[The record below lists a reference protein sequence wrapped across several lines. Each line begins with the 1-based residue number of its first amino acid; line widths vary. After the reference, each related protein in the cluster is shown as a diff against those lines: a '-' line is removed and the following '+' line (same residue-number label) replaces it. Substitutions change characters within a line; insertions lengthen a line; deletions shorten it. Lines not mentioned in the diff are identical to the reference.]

1 MPPVGL
7 TSHEPVVILSDVLLR
22 TRSMGA
28 YHGSDEVLRVIF
40 DLQQEDLAAL
50 VRLAHKHHVVI
61 RALEPLSALMTVAGK
76 GSYAAHLNQVISDER
91 ERIQNALSSLET
103 ICEGL
108 RSEGCELTVIK
119 SLDHWPDLGNDLDL
133 FADAE
138 AAEVERIMH
147 NRFGAQL
154 EARSLGDRM
163 ANKWNFAVP
172 GLRELVEIHVG
183 RLGQT
188 GEHVHAA
195 RELLS
200 RARVESFGTFR
211 FVVPTPEDRI
221 ILATLQR
228 MYRHFYLRLCD
239 VVNTEDLV
247 ERADIDYVALRSSA
261 SEAGIWEGV
270 ASYLCVVSD
279 YVRSFRG
286 EGLPLPANV
295 RSSAR
300 VGGDGIYYERDFL
313 RVPIV
318 PEAVKLYV
326 AQLSSFLQRGDFP
339 GSLRLSI
346 LPCLATAAAL
356 GQKLTGSDKGIW

>member
-1 MPPVGL
+1 MNAVEL
-7 TSHEPVVILSDVLLR
+7 TSREPVVMLSDVLLR
-22 TRSMGA
+22 TRSQGA
-28 YHGSDEVLRVIF
+28 YHGSDDVLRAI
-40 DLQQEDLAAL
+40 LNLSEEDLESI
-50 VRLAHKHHVVI
+50 VKLANKHHVVI
-61 RALEPLSALMTVAGK
+61 RALEPLCALMSVARK
-76 GSYAAHLNQVISDER
+76 DAYAARLNQIIRGEQQ
-91 ERIQNALSSLET
+91 RIQDALVSLEK

-108 RSEGCELTVIK
+108 RSEGCEITLIK
-119 SLDHWPDLGNDLDL
+119 SLDHWPDLGSDLDL

-138 AAEVERIMH
+138 AAEVERIMS

-154 EARSLGDRM
+154 EPRSLGDRM
-163 ANKWNFAVP
+163 ANKWNFSVP

-188 GEHVHAA
+188 GEHVHMA

-200 RARVESFGTFR
+200 RARVEPFGSFR
-211 FVVPTPEDRI
+211 FVVPAPEDRI

-239 VVNTEDLV
+239 VVNTTELV
-247 ERADIDYVALRSSA
+247 ERGIVDYVALRSSA
-261 SEAGIWEGV
+261 SEAGIWQGV

-286 EGLPLPANV
+286 EELPLPESV

-300 VGGDGIYYERDFL
+300 MGGDGIYFERDFL

-318 PEAVKLYV
+318 PQAVKLYV
-326 AQLSSFLQRGDFP
+326 AQLSFFLQRGDLP
-339 GSLRLSI
+339 GSLRLSM
-346 LPCLATAAAL
+346 LPCLATAAAV

>member
-1 MPPVGL
+1 MPPVEL

-22 TRSMGA
+22 TRSLGE
-28 YHGSDEVLRVIF
+28 YHGSDEVLRSIF
-40 DLQQEDLAAL
+40 DLQEDDLATI
-50 VRLAHKHHVVI
+50 VQLANKHHVVI
-61 RALEPLSALMTVAGK
+61 RALEPLSALMAVAGK
-76 GSYAAHLNQVISDER
+76 NQYAARLNRVISDER
-91 ERIQNALSSLET
+91 ERIRHALSALET

-108 RSEGCELTVIK
+108 RSEGCELTLIK

-147 NRFGAQL
+147 HRFGAQL

-172 GLRELVEIHVG
+172 GLRELVEMHVG

-200 RARVESFGTFR
+200 RARVESFGSFR
-211 FVVPTPEDRI
+211 FVVPAPEDRI

-239 VVNTEDLV
+239 IVNTAELV
-247 ERADIDYVALRSSA
+247 ERTGIDYVALRSSA
-261 SEAGIWEGV
+261 GEAGIWEGV

-286 EGLPLPANV
+286 EGLPLPAVV

-300 VGGDGIYYERDFL
+300 MGGDGIYYERDFL
-313 RVPIV
+313 RLPIASG
-318 PEAVKLYV
+318 AVKLYI
-326 AQLSSFLQRGDFP
+326 AQLSSFLQRGDIP
-339 GSLRLSI
+339 GSLRLSM

>member
-1 MPPVGL
+1 MNALEL
-7 TSHEPVVILSDVLLR
+7 TPREPVVMLSDVLLR
-22 TRSMGA
+22 TRSQGA
-28 YHGSDEVLRVIF
+28 YHGSDDVLRAMF
-40 DLQQEDLAAL
+40 NLDEEDLASI
-50 VRLAHKHHVVI
+50 VQLANKHHVVI
-61 RALEPLSALMTVAGK
+61 RALEPLCQLMSVAGN
-76 GSYAAHLNQVISDER
+76 GAYVARLTQIISDER
-91 ERIQNALSSLET
+91 ERIQRALSSLEM

-108 RSEGCELTVIK
+108 RSEGCELTLIK

-138 AAEVERIMH
+138 AAEVERIMRT
-147 NRFGAQL
+147 RFGAQL
-154 EARSLGDRM
+154 EPRSLGDRM
-163 ANKWNFAVP
+163 ANKWNFAIP
-172 GLRELVEIHVG
+172 GLRELVEVHVG

-188 GEHVHAA
+188 GEHVHVA

-200 RARVESFGTFR
+200 RAGAESFGSFR
-211 FVVPTPEDRI
+211 FVVPAPEDRI

-239 VVNTEDLV
+239 IVNTTELV
-247 ERADIDYVALRSSA
+247 ERRSIDYVALRSSA

-279 YVRSFRG
+279 YVRSIRG
-286 EGLPLPANV
+286 EDLPLPAAV

-300 VGGDGIYYERDFL
+300 MGGDGIYFDRDFL

-318 PEAVKLYV
+318 PQAVKLYV
-326 AQLSSFLQRGDFP
+326 AQLSSFLQRGDLP
-339 GSLRLSI
+339 GSLRLSM

>member
-1 MPPVGL
+1 MSRVEL
-7 TSHEPVVILSDVLLR
+7 TSREPVVILSDVLFR
-22 TRSMGA
+22 ARSTGA
-28 YHGSDEVLRVIF
+28 YRGSDEVLRNIF
-40 DLQQEDLAAL
+40 DLAEEDLAAL
-50 VRLAHKHHVVI
+50 VRLANKHHVVI
-61 RALEPLSALMTVAGK
+61 RALEPLSAFMTVAGK
-76 GSYAAHLNQVISDER
+76 DEYAAQLTQVIRAER
-91 ERIQNALSSLET
+91 ERIQNALAFLDM

-119 SLDHWPDLGNDLDL
+119 SLDHWPDLGSDLDL
-133 FADAE
+133 FAGAE
-138 AAEVERIMH
+138 AAEVERIMRKH
-147 NRFGAQL
+147 FGAQL
-154 EARSLGDRM
+154 EPRSLGDRM

-188 GEHVHAA
+188 GEHQQVAL
-195 RELLS
+195 ELLS
-200 RARVESFGTFR
+200 RARMESFATFR
-211 FVVPTPEDRI
+211 FMVPAPEDRI

-239 VVNTEDLV
+239 IVNTSELV
-247 ERADIDYVALRSSA
+247 ERTGIDYPALRSSA
-261 SEAGIWEGV
+261 TMAGIWEGV

-286 EGLPLPANV
+286 EGLQLPADV
-295 RSSAR
+295 RSASR
-300 VGGDGIYYERDFL
+300 MEGDGIYYEGDFL

-318 PEAVKLYV
+318 PQAVKLYV

-339 GSLRLSI
+339 GTLRLSM

>member
-1 MPPVGL
+1 MPPVEL
-7 TSHEPVVILSDVLLR
+7 TSREPVVILSDVLLR
-22 TRSMGA
+22 TRSLGE
-28 YHGSDEVLRVIF
+28 YHGSDEVLRAIF
-40 DLQQEDLAAL
+40 ALQDDDLAA
-50 VRLAHKHHVVI
+50 VVQLANKHHVVI
-61 RALEPLSALMTVAGK
+61 RALEPLCALMTVAGK
-76 GSYAAHLNQVISDER
+76 HNFAAQLNQVISGER
-91 ERIQNALSSLET
+91 QRIQSALSSLET

-108 RSEGCELTVIK
+108 RSEGCQFTLIK

-138 AAEVERIMH
+138 AADVERIMSK
-147 NRFGAQL
+147 RFGAKL
-154 EARSLGDRM
+154 EPRSLGDRM

-188 GEHVHAA
+188 GEHVHVA
-195 RELLS
+195 RALLS

-211 FVVPTPEDRI
+211 LVVPAPEDRI

-239 VVNTEDLV
+239 IVNTAELV
-247 ERADIDYVALRSSA
+247 ERGGLDYIALRSSA

-300 VGGDGIYYERDFL
+300 MGGAGIYYERDFL

-318 PEAVKLYV
+318 PQAVKLYM
-326 AQLSSFLQRGDFP
+326 AQLGSFLQRGDFP
-339 GSLRLSI
+339 GSLRLSV

-356 GQKLTGSDKGIW
+356 GQKLTGTDKGIW

>member
-1 MPPVGL
+1 MPPMVL
-7 TSHEPVVILSDVLLR
+7 TSDEPVVILSDVLLR
-22 TRSMGA
+22 TRSPLA
-28 YHGSDEVLRVIF
+28 YRGSDNVLQAIV
-40 DLQQEDLAAL
+40 DLQEEDLTTI
-50 VRLAHKHHVVI
+50 VQLAHKHHVVI
-61 RALEPLSALMTVAGK
+61 RALEPLSALMTVAGNH
-76 GSYAAHLNQVISDER
+76 GYAARLNQVIGEER
-91 ERIQNALSSLET
+91 ERIQNALASLEA
-103 ICEGL
+103 ICGGL
-108 RSEGCELTVIK
+108 GCEGCELTLIK

-138 AAEVERIMH
+138 AVEVERIMH
-147 NRFGAQL
+147 KRFGAQR

-188 GEHVHAA
+188 GEHVHVA

-200 RARVESFGTFR
+200 RARVESFGVFR
-211 FVVPTPEDRI
+211 FMVPAPEDRI

-239 VVNTEDLV
+239 IVNTAELV
-247 ERADIDYVALRSSA
+247 ERTGIDYTALRSSA

-286 EGLPLPANV
+286 QGLPLPADV
-295 RSSAR
+295 RSAAR
-300 VGGDGIYYERDFL
+300 MGGDGIYYERDFL

-318 PEAVKLYV
+318 PQAVKLYV
-326 AQLSSFLQRGDFP
+326 AQLSSFLQRRDFL
-339 GSLRLSI
+339 GSLRLTM

>member
-1 MPPVGL
+1 MPPVEL

-22 TRSMGA
+22 TRSLGE
-28 YHGSDEVLRVIF
+28 YHGSDEVLRAIF
-40 DLQQEDLAAL
+40 DLQEDDLATIM
-50 VRLAHKHHVVI
+50 RLAHKHHVVI
-61 RALEPLSALMTVAGK
+61 RALEPLSALMAVAGK
-76 GSYAAHLNQVISDER
+76 DQYAARLNQTISDEQ
-91 ERIQNALSSLET
+91 ERIQHALSSLET
-103 ICEGL
+103 ICAGL
-108 RSEGCELTVIK
+108 RSEGVELTVIK
-119 SLDHWPDLGNDLDL
+119 SIDHWPDMGNDLDL

-138 AAEVERIMH
+138 GAEVERIMRS
-147 NRFGAQL
+147 RFEAHL
-154 EARSLGDRM
+154 EARSVGDRM

-200 RARVESFGTFR
+200 RARMESFGVFR
-211 FVVPTPEDRI
+211 LMVPAPEDRI
-221 ILATLQR
+221 FLATLQR

-239 VVNTEDLV
+239 IVNTAELV
-247 ERADIDYVALRSSA
+247 ERTGLDYAALRSSA
-261 SEAGIWEGV
+261 CEAGIWDGV

-286 EGLPLPANV
+286 QELPLPAEV
-295 RSSAR
+295 RSAAR
-300 VGGDGIYYERDFL
+300 MGGEGIYYEGDFL

-318 PEAVKLYV
+318 PEAVKLYM
-326 AQLSSFLQRGDFP
+326 AQLSSFVQRRDLSGT
-339 GSLRLSI
+339 LRLSM
-346 LPCLATAAAL
+346 LPGLASAAAL